1 MEETANERE
10 SEKWKSQKQMCIRSK
25 TGERTHKRLARA
37 LGPGLRA
44 STGILLISPRDL
56 ETRDT
61 EKNRD
66 IAIRR
71 IKD

>member
-1 MEETANERE
+1 MEK
-10 SEKWKSQKQMCIRSK
+10 SEQMCIRSK
-25 TGERTHKRLARA
+25 TGERTHKRLAHPLR
-37 LGPGLRA
+37 PGLRA
-44 STGILLISPRDL
+44 STGILLISSRDL

>member
-1 MEETANERE
+1 MEK
-10 SEKWKSQKQMCIRSK
+10 SEQMCTRSK
-25 TGERTHKRLARA
+25 SGERTHKRLPRA
-37 LGPGLRA
+37 LGPGLPA

-66 IAIRR
+66 VAIRR
-71 IKD
+71 IKV